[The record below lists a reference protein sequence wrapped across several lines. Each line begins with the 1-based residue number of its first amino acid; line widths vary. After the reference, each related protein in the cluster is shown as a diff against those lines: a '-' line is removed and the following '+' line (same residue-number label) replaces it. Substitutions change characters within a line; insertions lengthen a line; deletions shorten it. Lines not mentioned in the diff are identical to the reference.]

1 VQLTL
6 ALALALT
13 GCRLGVT
20 ADADVAADG
29 SGTAIVELRF
39 DEELLDELDVI
50 AVDPTLE
57 LEAAVASS
65 DGWTLERRP
74 DGEGLVLELRHEV
87 ADAAGFGAAFRSL
100 SSGLAGEDPGLLID
114 LEVLVEA
121 DGSSSV
127 AGTVGLRPPA
137 TAGASLDGTPI
148 GPDATRLAE
157 LVRDHVEPRLR
168 VTLPG
173 RPDAHDAD
181 AVDGRTLVWEVPVD
195 AARAISASAS
205 VPTWRER
212 ASLGWI
218 GGAALGVGA
227 LLAGL
232 VVVGRRRGRAV
243 SREA

>member
-1 VQLTL
+1 VQLTV

-20 ADADVAADG
+20 ADAEVAADG

-39 DEELLDELDVI
+39 DEELLDELDAI

-57 LEAAVASS
+57 LEAAAESS

-74 DGEGLVLELRHEV
+74 DGEGLALVLRHEV
-87 ADAAGFGAAFRSL
+87 EDAGGFGDAFRSL
-100 SSGLAGEDPGLLID
+100 SAGLVGEDPGLLID
-114 LEVLVEA
+114 LEVLIEA
-121 DGSSSV
+121 DGASSV
-127 AGTVGLRPPA
+127 TGTVGLRPPA

-148 GPDATRLAE
+148 GPDAARLAE
-157 LVRDHVEPRLR
+157 LVRDHVDPRLQ

-173 RPDAHDAD
+173 RPVAHDAD
-181 AVDGRTLVWEVPVD
+181 EVDGRTLVWEVPVD
-195 AARAISASAS
+195 GERAISASAS

-212 ASLGWI
+212 ASLGWMAA
-218 GGAALGVGA
+218 AALGVGA

-232 VVVGRRRGRAV
+232 LVVGRGRGRAV